1 MTTEKLLAKSWALNW
16 MADDF
21 DASVE
26 RLLDSDELTK
36 EQATELLNWSEEEKV
51 SFITSSIQHSA
62 DWLCQEINNA
72 ISNDISDFFN

>member
-26 RLLDSDELTK
+26 QLLDSDELTK

-51 SFITSSIQHSA
+51 SFITYSIQHSA